1 MRGKEEANDYRY
13 FPDPDLLPLA
23 VSEAWVEQLRAALPE
38 LPDAK
43 RHRFAEAFGLSDYDA
58 GLLTAERE
66 VADYFEATLAA
77 GADAKLA
84 ANWIN
89 GELTAALNRDDLPI
103 TAAPVGPSALAGLLT
118 RISDATI
125 SGKIAKDVFAAMWL
139 GEGTAD
145 AIIEARGLKQITD
158 TGALEAAVDA
168 VLAAN
173 PAQVEQLRGGKDK
186 VLGFLVGQVM
196 KSTQGKAN
204 PAQVNALIRE
214 KVGSGTA

>member
-13 FPDPDLLPLA
+13 FPDPDLLPVA
-23 VSEAWVEQLRAALPE
+23 VSEALVEQLRAGLPE

-43 RHRFAEAFGLSDYDA
+43 RQRLIEAFGLSEYDA

-66 VADYFEATLAA
+66 LADYYEATLAA
-77 GADAKLA
+77 GAEPKLA

-89 GELTAALNRDDLPI
+89 GELAAALNRDGLPI
-103 TAAPVGPSALAGLLT
+103 TASPVGPAALAGLLA
-118 RISDATI
+118 RIADDTI
-125 SGKIAKDVFAAMWL
+125 SGKIAKDVFAALWQ

-158 TGALEAAVDA
+158 TGAIEAAVDA

-173 PAQVEQLRGGKDK
+173 PDQVEQLRAGKDK

-196 KSTQGKAN
+196 KATQGKAN
-204 PAQVNALIRE
+204 PAQVNALLRA
-214 KVGSGTA
+214 KVGL